1 MIVRD
6 VTARRTLTQD
16 EVKRAVDPGF
26 DKQFIRMVDKVTMV
40 FVPVVRAIAALN
52 CCVVRL
58 RLRLGLLLS
67 AAMRCGSMSAR
78 TSVAWVLALV
88 MLLLASGCS
97 AAPPGPAPAAA
108 AHQQTP
114 EAPTLRLLI
123 VGDSTA
129 VGTGASSPAQ
139 SLAGHIGRD
148 HPRLLIENRGRNG
161 ARFSDVLAQ
170 LTPTDRFDVVLILAG
185 GNDVIRRTPHD
196 ELARAI
202 DAALAQAAALAP
214 AVIVMPAGNVGN
226 ARLLFAPL
234 SGWMTQRSRELHAL
248 VRAAALRHGA
258 TQVDLFRERDQD
270 PFVLQPELT
279 AGDGL
284 HPSDAGYR
292 LWHAELL
299 AQTDLGRLLAPAR

>member
-1 MIVRD
+1 
-6 VTARRTLTQD
+6 
-16 EVKRAVDPGF
+16 
-26 DKQFIRMVDKVTMV
+26 
-40 FVPVVRAIAALN
+40 
-52 CCVVRL
+52 
-58 RLRLGLLLS
+58 
-67 AAMRCGSMSAR
+67 MRYGAMSAR
-78 TSVAWVLALV
+78 ASGAWVLALV
-88 MLLLASGCS
+88 VLLLASGC
-97 AAPPGPAPAAA
+97 AASPSGPAPAAA

-114 EAPTLRLLI
+114 EAPALRLLI

-129 VGTGASSPAQ
+129 VGTGASSAAQ
-139 SLAGHIGRD
+139 SLAGRIGRN

-161 ARFSDVLAQ
+161 ARFADVLAQ
-170 LTPTDRFDVVLILAG
+170 LAPAGRFDVVLILAG
-185 GNDVIRRTPHD
+185 GNDVIRRTPRD
-196 ELARAI
+196 EPARAI
-202 DAALAQAAALAP
+202 DATLAQAAAQAP

-248 VRAAALRHGA
+248 VRVAALRHGA
-258 TQVDLFRERDQD
+258 AQVDVFRERDRD

-292 LWHAELL
+292 LWYAELL